1 MIRTTD
7 HSELR
12 HARRVFN
19 ERVTSLLNDGYHIMF
34 RSEGIATTLWFASL
48 RHHNGNRVIIK
59 AYPND
64 NRLVQTTNHIV
75 THEGTLY

>member
-1 MIRTTD
+1 MIHKTAP
-7 HSELR
+7 SELR
-12 HARRVFN
+12 HARLVFN

-34 RSEGIATTLWFASL
+34 RSEGVATSLWFASL

-59 AYPND
+59 AYPDD

>member
-1 MIRTTD
+1 MKRTTG
-7 HSELR
+7 HGELR
-12 HARRVFN
+12 HARLIFN

-34 RSEGIATTLWFASL
+34 RSSGVADTLWLASL
-48 RHHNGNRVIIK
+48 RHYNGNRVIIK
-59 AYPND
+59 AYPYE

>member
-1 MIRTTD
+1 MIRTSS

-12 HARRVFN
+12 HARLVFN
-19 ERVTSLLNDGYHIMF
+19 ERVTSLLDDGYHVMF
-34 RSEGIATTLWFASL
+34 RSSGVADALWFASL

-64 NRLVQTTNHIV
+64 NRLVQTTNNIV

>member
-12 HARRVFN
+12 HARLVFN

>member
-12 HARRVFN
+12 HARLVFN

-34 RSEGIATTLWFASL
+34 RSSSEDGALWFASL

-59 AYPND
+59 AYPYD
-64 NRLVQTTNHIV
+64 NRLVQLTNRIV